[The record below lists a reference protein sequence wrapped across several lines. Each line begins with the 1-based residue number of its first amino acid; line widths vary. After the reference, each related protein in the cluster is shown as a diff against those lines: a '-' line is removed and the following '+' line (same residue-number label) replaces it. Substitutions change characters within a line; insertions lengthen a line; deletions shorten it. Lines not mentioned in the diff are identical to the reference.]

1 MVEVGVAGG
10 GELIAVVPVVC
21 PNRLLLEVLVAPVG
35 WFINPL
41 EPNAPGKVLLLSP
54 DGLDVSLVFVKA
66 KAEARSDMKLLLF
79 PPVEAA
85 LFAPGVVPEDCAFVS
100 ADCPSDELPILL
112 ENGTIELPANPVAW
126 GTIGAGTPP
135 AWPEG

>member
-1 MVEVGVAGG
+1 M
-10 GELIAVVPVVC
+10 
-21 PNRLLLEVLVAPVG
+21 LLEVLVAPVG

-54 DGLDVSLVFVKA
+54 DGLDVSLVLVKA

-85 LFAPGVVPEDCAFVS
+85 LFAPGVVTEGCAFVS

-126 GTIGAGTPP
+126 GTIGADAPP
-135 AWPEG
+135 GWPEG